1 MVGDMD
7 GSCDGDML
15 LLSDTVNDIVGLA
28 VAVAADVSDTLPVF
42 DAVALAEFDKDIA
55 LHDTVL
61 DNDDDAVGVFDEV
74 GELPIDADN
83 VIDAVLDLK
92 AETLAV

>member
-1 MVGDMD
+1 
-7 GSCDGDML
+7 ML
-15 LLSDTVNDIVGLA
+15 LLSDTVHDTVGLTVT
-28 VAVAADVSDTLPVF
+28 VAVEVSKTLPVF

-61 DNDDDAVGVFDEV
+61 DSDDDAVGVFDEV

-83 VIDAVLDLK
+83 VTDAVLDLE